1 MNGRS
6 IGMGFGFLAGA
17 RVGGELTFVPAHI
30 NAAGKKISHRC
41 DVPVYVNSNR
51 GNNGEGKHSLM
62 KVTIWGELARKAALT
77 LSQGKAI
84 DTLVE
89 LSSYQGKVYKDRQLQ
104 MGADGQPLT
113 TNKTSMTVMRIV
125 FGEETRKFAE
135 AEVAAN
141 LRPANWDNPAHPDWQ
156 LWKDELNRRINL
168 QYVGGDKFGYAR
180 VIQPQGQI
188 LPPEQAASAYTPQNT
203 TSPAAT
209 GSFGPQPAPQY
220 NGQFAG
226 QPMAG
231 APVAPETQVQGAFN
245 VAPQAPT
252 MAPATTG
259 FGQPTAR
266 PQQAPVATGS
276 FGV

>member
-1 MNGRS
+1 MSGRS
-6 IGMGFGFLAGA
+6 IGMAFGFMAGA

-30 NAAGKKISHRC
+30 NAAGKKVSHRC

-84 DTLVE
+84 DSLTE
-89 LSSYQGKVYKDRQLQ
+89 LSSYQGKVYQNRQLV

-125 FGEETRKFAE
+125 FGEETQKFAD

-141 LRPANWDNPAHPDWQ
+141 LRPANWNNPAHPDWQ
-156 LWKDELNRRINL
+156 MWKDELNRRINL
-168 QYVGGDKFGYAR
+168 QYTGGDKFGFAR

-188 LPPEQAASAYTPQNT
+188 LPPEQAAPQYN
-203 TSPAAT
+203 A
-209 GSFGPQPAPQY
+209 QPAPVAQPG
-220 NGQFAG
+220 GQFVATG
-226 QPMAG
+226 T
-231 APVAPETQVQGAFN
+231 VAPEASVQGAFN
-245 VAPQAPT
+245 AVPTAPVATQPQFAAQAPT
-252 MAPATTG
+252 AAPVA
-259 FGQPTAR
+259 
-266 PQQAPVATGS
+266 APVATGS

>member
-30 NAAGKKISHRC
+30 NAAGKKVSHRC

-51 GNNGEGKHSLM
+51 GNNGDGKHSLM

-84 DTLVE
+84 DALVE
-89 LSSYQGKVYKDRQLQ
+89 LSSYQGKVYQNRQLVL
-104 MGADGQPLT
+104 GADGQPLT

-135 AEVAAN
+135 AEVAASI
-141 LRPANWDNPAHPDWQ
+141 RPTYWDNPAHPDWQ
-156 LWKDELNRRINL
+156 LWKDTLQKRINM
-168 QYVGGDKFGYAR
+168 QYTGGDKFGFAR

-188 LPPEQAASAYTPQNT
+188 LPPEQAA
-203 TSPAAT
+203 
-209 GSFGPQPAPQY
+209 PQY
-220 NGQFAG
+220 NAASQAPAGQAVGSFAAPGGQFV
-226 QPMAG
+226 QPG
-231 APVAPETQVQGAFN
+231 TTPEQQVSGAFN
-245 VAPQAPT
+245 AAPQAPAT
-252 MAPATTG
+252 APAGGFQPQFTG
-259 FGQPTAR
+259 TPA
-266 PQQAPVATGS
+266 QQTPAYQASPAPVAMGS